1 MTSSKIGGAPSA
13 PSRLRTLSDQDIK
26 KIAAKLH
33 ASIGAAMGAGSTLSA
48 LKAAIN
54 ATKVKKQVP
63 HRGTGPKPRAY
74 GGKIKKKARG
84 GRVKK
89 RK

>member
-1 MTSSKIGGAPSA
+1 
-13 PSRLRTLSDQDIK
+13 
-26 KIAAKLH
+26 
-33 ASIGAAMGAGSTLSA
+33 MGAGSTLSA

-63 HRGTGPKPRAY
+63 HRGTGPKPKAY
-74 GGKIKKKARG
+74 GGKIKKRASG

-89 RK
+89 SK